1 MGTPSMV
8 QCDTCGQDFTQEI
21 ECMTCD
27 WVYYEKE
34 DTVETCPN
42 CGNDDR
48 MKTIYITH
56 SEEEC
61 EKGRQVVGT
70 VGARVR
76 TRWTKDGKRYWEV
89 TKYEDGKI
97 ASVRYGW
104 KLEEV
109 N

>member
-1 MGTPSMV
+1 MGTV
-8 QCDTCGQDFTQEI
+8 
-21 ECMTCD
+21 
-27 WVYYEKE
+27 
-34 DTVETCPN
+34 
-42 CGNDDR
+42 R
-48 MKTIYITH
+48 KT
-56 SEEEC
+56 
-61 EKGRQVVGT
+61 
-70 VGARVR
+70 VR